1 MLDHAPS
8 HIGDVEGAVWAIGEI
23 DWAEAFAG
31 AGEEIFAIVS
41 VDGGDHAIF
50 FGVDIA
56 FDEMGGGFA
65 GEGIAEE
72 LGGEGIA
79 SVDEGPGGSRKFLEA
94 AIFVENSFAIAAVD
108 AWGDAGGEEAL
119 AGGDFDIETFD
130 FFVIGV
136 AGEGGGGE

>member
-1 MLDHAPS
+1 MDHAPS

-41 VDGGDHAIF
+41 VDGGDDAIF

-56 FDEMGGGFA
+56 FDEMSGGFA
-65 GEGIAEE
+65 GERVATE

-79 SVDEGPGGSRKFLEA
+79 SIDEGPGGSGKFLEA

-119 AGGDFDIETFD
+119 AGGDFDIEAFD

-136 AGEGGGGE
+136 ASEGGGRE

>member
-41 VDGGDHAIF
+41 VDGGDDAIF

-56 FDEMGGGFA
+56 FDEMSGGFA
-65 GEGIAEE
+65 GERVATE

-79 SVDEGPGGSRKFLEA
+79 SVDEGPGGSGKFLEA
-94 AIFVENSFAIAAVD
+94 AIFVENSFAIAAID

-119 AGGDFDIETFD
+119 AGGDFDIEAFD
-130 FFVIGV
+130 LFVIGV
-136 AGEGGGGE
+136 ASEGGGRE